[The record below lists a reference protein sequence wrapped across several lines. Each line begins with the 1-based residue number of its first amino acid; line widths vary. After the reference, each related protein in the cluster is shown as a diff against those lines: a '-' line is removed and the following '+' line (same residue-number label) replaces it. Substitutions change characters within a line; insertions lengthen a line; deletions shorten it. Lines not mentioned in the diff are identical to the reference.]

1 MTHKDEMQEKRE
13 AVNKFRYE
21 TADELGMPMG
31 YGYGYGYGLG
41 FGITEPFAGGYSSEY
56 LVRRMIE
63 AQERQMQNQG
73 K

>member
-1 MTHKDEMQEKRE
+1 MTNKDEMQEKRE
-13 AVNKFRYE
+13 AINKFRFE
-21 TADELGMPMG
+21 MAEDMSIPMG
-31 YGYGYGYGLG
+31 YGYGYGAGLG
-41 FGITEPFAGGYSSEY
+41 IGEPFAGGYTGEY